1 MSLYR
6 EKYLSYK
13 KKYLELKKKKNL
25 IGGNMI
31 NIDELKNQ
39 VLVLSG
45 AFPELR
51 PKEVLNVI
59 SKLENIPESKIN
71 NNSESNYTTQNYQG
85 AVLSTA
91 PSTAPSTAYNI
102 YADIENA
109 STREEFEKIFNDMK
123 SEIIDAN
130 SNIKIDD
137 IQIIMTMDFHRDI
150 PNELFNEDESEFYE
164 KYIKEMLKKLRDFKD
179 KLIDNNFKISDYIEG
194 LFVEYNGNVGKIIGV
209 NGNDY
214 EIKMSDG
221 NNVTLKFEKF
231 KILNIRDFNYYK
243 DKILKL
249 QLPPI
254 IRPWGGL

>member
-1 MSLYR
+1 
-6 EKYLSYK
+6 
-13 KKYLELKKKKNL
+13 
-25 IGGNMI
+25 MI

-109 STREEFEKIFNDMK
+109 STREEFEKIFNNMK
-123 SEIIDAN
+123 EEIENAN
-130 SNIKIDD
+130 SNITFEYIE
-137 IQIIMTMDFHRDI
+137 IIMTMDFHRDI
-150 PNELFNEDESEFYE
+150 PSELFTKSENDIILFVE
-164 KYIKEMLKKLRDFKD
+164 KYSKEMLKKLRNFKY
-179 KLIDNNFKISDYIEG
+179 KLIDNNFKISNYIVG
-194 LFVEYNGNVGKIIGV
+194 LFVEYEGDVGKIIGV

-231 KILNIRDFNYYK
+231 KILNIRDFNDYK
-243 DKILKL
+243 DKIDKIQKL
-249 QLPPI
+249 LQSSL
-254 IRPWGGL
+254 IRP